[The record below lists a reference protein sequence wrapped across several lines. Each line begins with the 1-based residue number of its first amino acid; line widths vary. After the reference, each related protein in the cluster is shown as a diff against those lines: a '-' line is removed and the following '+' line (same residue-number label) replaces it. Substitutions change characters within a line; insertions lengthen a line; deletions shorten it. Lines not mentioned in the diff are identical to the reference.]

1 MKKFIVFGLGISGN
15 PAVKFLLKQGYEVIA
30 GDDNKSSLDSL
41 NKYLEEHQDLKS
53 HLKIVD
59 NIESIDW
66 KNAECLVL
74 AAGIPLKYPTPHKIA
89 LAANQKNCPIICDV
103 EILYLFNNQA
113 KFIGITG
120 TNGKSTTTALTGHI
134 FESTKKPYAVGGNIG
149 TGALALPKLNADENY
164 IIEMSS
170 YQLDLTVKT
179 RFHIANLLNITPDH
193 LDRHKDMNGYI
204 AAKKRIFMNQTKDD
218 FAIIDVDNVNSKMV
232 YEELK
237 NDQNFQATLIPISNK
252 YVVDSGISMIGDI
265 IYNNINYSPPSFAK
279 ENILANSL
287 PLNRGNISP
296 PSFAKENIL
305 ANSLPLNRGSI
316 TKTESVI
323 DLGIRQFLK
332 GEHNSQN
339 IAFAFANC
347 FLSGISEEQII
358 AAIKTFKGL
367 RHRMQLVANI
377 NGINFINDS
386 KATNAEST
394 QNALKTY
401 NNIYWI
407 LGGKP
412 KDGGISS
419 LEQYFSKIKYAF
431 LIGDATEE
439 FAKTLGNKVE
449 YFKCGD
455 LKTAFEMAY
464 NLALKDQS
472 QEKNILLSPACASF
486 DQWKN
491 FEQRGDFFCELT
503 ERIIDTVS

>member
-265 IYNNINYSPPSFAK
+265 IYNNINYT
-279 ENILANSL
+279 
-287 PLNRGNISP
+287 P

-503 ERIIDTVS
+503 KRIIDTVS

>member
-252 YVVDSGISMIGDI
+252 YVVDSGISLIGDI
-265 IYNNINYSPPSFAK
+265 IYNNIIYLTPSFAK

-287 PLNRGNISP
+287 PLNRGN
-296 PSFAKENIL
+296 
-305 ANSLPLNRGSI
+305 I

>member
-287 PLNRGNISP
+287 PLNRG
-296 PSFAKENIL
+296 
-305 ANSLPLNRGSI
+305 SI

-503 ERIIDTVS
+503 KRIIDTVS

>member
-265 IYNNINYSPPSFAK
+265 IYNNINY
-279 ENILANSL
+279 L
-287 PLNRGNISP
+287 P

-503 ERIIDTVS
+503 KRIIDTVS

>member
-1 MKKFIVFGLGISGN
+1 
-15 PAVKFLLKQGYEVIA
+15 
-30 GDDNKSSLDSL
+30 
-41 NKYLEEHQDLKS
+41 
-53 HLKIVD
+53 
-59 NIESIDW
+59 
-66 KNAECLVL
+66 
-74 AAGIPLKYPTPHKIA
+74 
-89 LAANQKNCPIICDV
+89 
-103 EILYLFNNQA
+103 
-113 KFIGITG
+113 
-120 TNGKSTTTALTGHI
+120 
-134 FESTKKPYAVGGNIG
+134 
-149 TGALALPKLNADENY
+149 
-164 IIEMSS
+164 
-170 YQLDLTVKT
+170 
-179 RFHIANLLNITPDH
+179 
-193 LDRHKDMNGYI
+193 MNGYI

-252 YVVDSGISMIGDI
+252 YVVEDGVAMIGDI
-265 IYNNINYSPPSFAK
+265 IYNNINYKPPSFSD
-279 ENILANSL
+279 ENSL
-287 PLNRGNISP
+287 PLDRGN
-296 PSFAKENIL
+296 
-305 ANSLPLNRGSI
+305 I

-323 DLGIRQFLK
+323 DLGIGKFLK

-439 FAKTLGNKVE
+439 FAKTLENKVE

-464 NLALKDQS
+464 NLALEDQS

-491 FEQRGDFFCELT
+491 FEQRGDFFCELA
-503 ERIIDTVS
+503 ERIIIPFPIYNA

>member
-265 IYNNINYSPPSFAK
+265 IYNNINYTPPSFAK

-287 PLNRGNISP
+287 PLDR
-296 PSFAKENIL
+296 
-305 ANSLPLNRGSI
+305 RSI

-503 ERIIDTVS
+503 KRIIDTVS